1 MTQGENWNSI
11 KDEFNFNEVLEAK
24 NILNHLN
31 SFKENK
37 RKSRFMMGFCSH
49 SLTDKADD
57 SIPTDPT
64 DIKKVVNGVT
74 KTATAF
80 LTVGINFVL
89 PTNIFWNKV
98 FCIMV
103 TPKSFVVI

>member
-1 MTQGENWNSI
+1 ML
-11 KDEFNFNEVLEAK
+11 DAK
-24 NILNHLN
+24 NISGCLN
-31 SFKENK
+31 SFKETR

-57 SIPTDPT
+57 VAPTDPT
-64 DIKKVVNGVT
+64 DIKKVVSGVT
-74 KTATAF
+74 KTATDF

-98 FCIMV
+98 FCIMA
-103 TPKSFVVI
+103 TPKSYVAMC